1 MDVFQVTDLT
11 NVVLVVQK
19 KRRKKKKKKRRRR
32 KEEEEEEKNWKKER
46 LIGKRQRFDDSQ
58 YKFGTFFPE
67 G

>member
-19 KRRKKKKKKRRRR
+19 KTEEKKKCVCVWGGGGGG
-32 KEEEEEEKNWKKER
+32 EKER